1 MAVAGGDID
10 AVRVG
15 GREGRRGDVQI
26 RHRDACDA
34 CARVPCARRLRRR
47 RYRRPD
53 KTRLPR
59 KVFFKRELRVA
70 ARPRISKSSGEVR

>member
-1 MAVAGGDID
+1 MVVAGGDID

-34 CARVPCARRLRRR
+34 CARCRVPDASGGGATAAPTK
-47 RYRRPD
+47 PD
-53 KTRLPR
+53 CPEKF
-59 KVFFKRELRVA
+59 FFKRELRVA